1 MLRTIVVD
9 APFEQRWTLQGRLCG
24 AWAADLGNRWEQ
36 ARTARTG
43 RVCVVDLED
52 VISVDEQGETVLRR
66 MVVEGARMLAHRA
79 YMKYIL
85 AALQGERK

>member
-24 AWAADLGNRWEQ
+24 AWAADLGKRWDQ
-36 ARTARTG
+36 ARITRTG
-43 RVCVVDLED
+43 RACVVDLED
-52 VISVDEQGETVLRR
+52 VISVDEQGESVLRR
-66 MVVEGARMLAHRA
+66 MAVEGARLLANRA

-85 AALQGERK
+85 AALQGRQE